1 MTPGFSLNDLRRA
14 QWRLRLVV
22 LCLLA
27 FTVQSALAGA
37 HLHISSYGRTTQS
50 VAATLFTTD
59 VGGAAGQSDLAKRA
73 GDNASCP
80 LCQFLIL
87 GSAALHPA
95 CLAALPPPVE
105 SAGLVVADQT
115 CARFVSAVS
124 YSWQGR
130 GPPQL

>member
-1 MTPGFSLNDLRRA
+1 VSLPFSLDSFRRA
-14 QWRLRLVV
+14 HWRLRLVV

-27 FTVQSALAGA
+27 FSMQSALASA
-37 HLHISSYGRTTQS
+37 HLHISSYGRTTDGV
-50 VAATLFTTD
+50 VASLFTTD
-59 VGGAAGQSDLAKRA
+59 LGDQAAPTDLAKRA
-73 GDNASCP
+73 GDNGNCP

-95 CLAALPPPVE
+95 VLALLTPVE
-105 SAGLVVADQT
+105 CAAIIVGDQT
-115 CARFVSAVS
+115 PPRFVSAVS

>member
-1 MTPGFSLNDLRRA
+1 M
-14 QWRLRLVV
+14 RLIV

-27 FTVQSALAGA
+27 FTVQSALASA
-37 HLHISSYGRTTQS
+37 HLHISAYGRTTTGVTAS
-50 VAATLFTTD
+50 LFTAD
-59 VGGAAGQSDLAKRA
+59 LGDQAAPSDIAKRA
-73 GDNASCP
+73 GDNANCP

-95 CLAALPPPVE
+95 VLALITPVE
-105 SAGLVVADQT
+105 SATFIVEDQT
-115 CARFVSAVS
+115 PPRFVSAVS

>member
-1 MTPGFSLNDLRRA
+1 VSPGFSLNSLRRA

-27 FTVQSALAGA
+27 FTVQSALASA
-37 HLHISSYGRTTQS
+37 HLHISAYGRTTQS
-50 VAATLFTTD
+50 VASTLFTSD
-59 VGGAAGQSDLAKRA
+59 VGAPSGSTDLAKRA
-73 GDNASCP
+73 GDNANCP

-87 GSAALHPA
+87 GSAALHPTHV
-95 CLAALPPPVE
+95 AALAPVE
-105 SAGLVVADQT
+105 SAAFVVADQT
-115 CARFVSAVS
+115 FARFVSAVS